1 MARFRWIQAS
11 NAVLLVLDTEIFDI
25 KVPGKSRAPY
35 AETDHRI
42 FYGVV
47 CIVGMKMSSAFL
59 FVSSLC
65 VAVGFRTYGKRF
77 MASVKTL
84 RMAASGYT
92 IADQPQRFAN
102 GKKDGNTR
110 MIDLESIYD
119 PKEVKGKNILVTGG
133 NRGLGLAIVEELKAV
148 GANVIVSVRSPCQ
161 MDGVEVISGIDVTDN
176 GCGDKLA
183 KALKGKPVDVLVN
196 NAGYFY
202 GPVEKIEDKSLNFE
216 EEMKMI
222 DICAVGPLRITAGL
236 MNGGLLKSGSK
247 VAMITSQGGSI
258 DWRTVQNPEGGD
270 YGHHMSKAAA
280 NMMGVLVSQELKSK
294 GVCVTILHPGFNKT
308 AMTKKYE
315 HIWEIEGAVDPS
327 VGGKRVTH
335 EICNMYRDPEFYQ
348 GKFINCED
356 GLQIPW

>member
-1 MARFRWIQAS
+1 M
-11 NAVLLVLDTEIFDI
+11 
-25 KVPGKSRAPY
+25 
-35 AETDHRI
+35 
-42 FYGVV
+42 
-47 CIVGMKMSSAFL
+47 L
-59 FVSSLC
+59 FVSSLAL
-65 VAVGFRTYGKRF
+65 AVGFKTYGKRVF
-77 MASVKTL
+77 ASMKTL

-92 IADQPQRFAN
+92 IANQPLRFAN
-102 GKKDGNTR
+102 GKKDGNVR
-110 MIDLESIYD
+110 MLDLESIYD
-119 PKEVKGKNILVTGG
+119 PKEVKGKTVLVTGG
-133 NRGLGLAIVEELKAV
+133 NRGLGLAIVEELKSV
-148 GANVIVSVRSPCQ
+148 GANVIVTVRSPWK

-176 GCGDKLA
+176 SCGDTLA
-183 KALKGKPVDVLVN
+183 KALNGKSIDVLVN

-202 GPVEKIEDKSLNFE
+202 GPVEKIMDKSLNFE
-216 EEMKMI
+216 EEIKMI

-236 MNGGLLKSGSK
+236 AAAGLLKSGAK

-294 GVCVTILHPGFNKT
+294 GICVTILHPGFNKT
-308 AMTKKYE
+308 DMTKKYE
-315 HIWEIEGAVDPS
+315 HIWEVEGAVDPS